1 MSCGGGG
8 DEDSGTAAK
17 PPARPHL
24 KTACERVPTPLVAR
38 VAGVRPAVLHRR
50 QKGAADEVAA
60 CEWRG
65 GPVVLVRVSVDSA
78 AQARRRFANQQ
89 VEQQQF
95 YAGDPELKPRLVK
108 GVGEDAFAAPGAWWT
123 RGYRTLEAYAD
134 DRLLRIGVTVRGF
147 SDADRLHAAKALGRY
162 VVRGLGGR

>member
-1 MSCGGGG
+1 
-8 DEDSGTAAK
+8 
-17 PPARPHL
+17 
-24 KTACERVPTPLVAR
+24 VPTPVVAR
-38 VAGVRPAVLHRR
+38 VVRVRPTVLTRV
-50 QKGAADEVAA
+50 QKGAADEVSA

-78 AQARRRFANQQ
+78 AQARLRFTNQQ

-108 GVGEDAFAAPGAWWT
+108 GVGEDAFHVPGAWWT
-123 RGYRTLEAYAD
+123 RGYRTLSAYAH

-147 SDADRLHAAKALGRY
+147 SDADRLRAARSLGRH
-162 VVRGLGGR
+162 VVRGLGDS